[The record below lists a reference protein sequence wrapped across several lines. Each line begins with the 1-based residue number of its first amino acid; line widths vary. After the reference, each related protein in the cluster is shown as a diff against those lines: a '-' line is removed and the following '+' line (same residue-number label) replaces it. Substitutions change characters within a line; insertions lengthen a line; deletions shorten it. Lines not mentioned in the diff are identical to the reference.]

1 MADLRITRRD
11 MLLAAPAAVLTVATP
26 LFAQP
31 AGPSVAFIA
40 LGDWGRRGHDHQRDV
55 ARRMG
60 DRAASASS
68 SFTVTTGDNFYDN
81 GVASTTDSHW
91 RESFEQVYT
100 APALQ
105 RPWYPALGNH
115 DYRGEPAA
123 QIGYS
128 STSARWRMAGRF
140 YRIPSD
146 AGPAPLVELFVIDS
160 QPMVHGCGGA
170 VAGSVDP
177 RIAANLRCAN
187 ADAQLAWLERS
198 LAESRAAW
206 KLVVGH
212 HPIWSGGEHGS
223 TPLLVDRLRPILERR
238 GVAAYVNGHDHDLQ
252 HIRRGALD
260 CICSGGGSALRP
272 TRMIEGSLFAQSLGG
287 FALFRAERD
296 ALAFEFVSAAG
307 QIAYSAVIPRP
318 ALAQAA

>member
-1 MADLRITRRD
+1 MTDLHISRREV
-11 MLLAAPAAVLTVATP
+11 LLAAPAAALAIAAPV
-26 LFAQP
+26 FARAARP
-31 AGPSVAFIA
+31 AVSFIA
-40 LGDWGRRGHDHQRDV
+40 LGDWGRRGHDHQQEV
-55 ARRMG
+55 ARQMG
-60 DRAASASS
+60 ERAASAASR
-68 SFTVTTGDNFYDN
+68 FTVTTGDNFYDN

-115 DYRGEPAA
+115 DYRGDPAA
-123 QIGYS
+123 EIGYS
-128 STSARWRMAGRF
+128 SVSARWRMAGRF
-140 YRIPSD
+140 YQVPSD
-146 AGPAPLVELFVIDS
+146 AGPEPLVELFVIDT
-160 QPMVHGCGGA
+160 QPMVHGCGDR
-170 VAGSVDP
+170 VAASVDP
-177 RIAANLRCAN
+177 RIAANLKCEN
-187 ADAQLAWLERS
+187 ADVQLAWLERA

-223 TPLLVDRLRPILERR
+223 TAVLIERLRPILERR

-296 ALAFEFVSAAG
+296 ALGFEFVSAAG
-307 QIAYSAVIPRP
+307 QTAYSAAIPRP
-318 ALAQAA
+318 ALARVA